1 MVKLY
6 FKKLLLIFCLLLM
19 WFAVSAFIAT
29 ALGLGND
36 LINYT
41 AYALCMVAS
50 GVISTVAAGVIK
62 ARDLMTKVE
71 YVTEALVN
79 RPKFWGEVRRILKS
93 KPFIAEILGFATIL
107 APLMVYVCTFP
118 ENAALPLY
126 KKNIGGV
133 ACNGGVDRC
142 FCIAR
147 PCRDLHRPQDMDEKI
162 LIRSSIHKNRPR
174 TPSDGFLYFK
184 QHIGFAVFR
193 RSETYLY
200 LEQPAEVIHT

>member
-1 MVKLY
+1 
-6 FKKLLLIFCLLLM
+6 M

-118 ENAALPLY
+118 ENATKSLILL
-126 KKNIGGV
+126 IGASLFIMV
-133 ACNGGVDRC
+133 
-142 FCIAR
+142 
-147 PCRDLHRPQDMDEKI
+147 I
-162 LIRSSIHKNRPR
+162 L
-174 TPSDGFLYFK
+174 TFV
-184 QHIGFAVFR
+184 FAVLDLVVTFIVR
-193 RSETYLY
+193 KIWIRKF
-200 LEQPAEVIHT
+200 

>member
-1 MVKLY
+1 
-6 FKKLLLIFCLLLM
+6 M

-29 ALGLGND
+29 ALGLGNG

-93 KPFIAEILGFATIL
+93 KPFIAEILGFATWL
-107 APLMVYVCTFP
+107 VPLLVYVCTFP

-126 KKNIGGV
+126 QKALTSLLVIV
-133 ACNGGVDRC
+133 VLTIVFALL
-142 FCIAR
+142 
-147 PCRDLHRPQDMDEKI
+147 DLAMTFTVRKI
-162 LIRSSIHKNRPR
+162 WIRK
-174 TPSDGFLYFK
+174 F
-184 QHIGFAVFR
+184 
-193 RSETYLY
+193 
-200 LEQPAEVIHT
+200 

>member
-79 RPKFWGEVRRILKS
+79 RPKFWGEARRILKS

-107 APLMVYVCTFP
+107 VPLMVYICTFP

-126 KKNIGGV
+126 KKILAALLV
-133 ACNGGVDRC
+133 MAALTVV
-142 FCIAR
+142 FVLL
-147 PCRDLHRPQDMDEKI
+147 DLAVTFTVRKI
-162 LIRSSIHKNRPR
+162 WMRK
-174 TPSDGFLYFK
+174 F
-184 QHIGFAVFR
+184 
-193 RSETYLY
+193 
-200 LEQPAEVIHT
+200 

>member
-29 ALGLGND
+29 AFGLAND
-36 LINYT
+36 TGINYT
-41 AYALCMVAS
+41 AYALCMAAS
-50 GVISTVAAGVIK
+50 SIISTVAAGVIK

-93 KPFIAEILGFATIL
+93 KPFIAEVLSFATIL

-126 KKNIGGV
+126 
-133 ACNGGVDRC
+133 
-142 FCIAR
+142 
-147 PCRDLHRPQDMDEKI
+147 QKI
-162 LIRSSIHKNRPR
+162 LTSLLV
-174 TPSDGFLYFK
+174 TAELT
-184 QHIGFAVFR
+184 AVFVLLDLAVTFTVRKIWMR
-193 RSETYLY
+193 RF
-200 LEQPAEVIHT
+200 

>member
-6 FKKLLLIFCLLLM
+6 FKKLLLILCLLLM

-93 KPFIAEILGFATIL
+93 KPFIAVVVGFATWL
-107 APLMVYVCTFP
+107 VPLLVYVCTFP

-126 KKNIGGV
+126 QKALTSLLVIV
-133 ACNGGVDRC
+133 VLTIVFALL
-142 FCIAR
+142 
-147 PCRDLHRPQDMDEKI
+147 DLAVTFTVRKI
-162 LIRSSIHKNRPR
+162 WIRK
-174 TPSDGFLYFK
+174 F
-184 QHIGFAVFR
+184 
-193 RSETYLY
+193 
-200 LEQPAEVIHT
+200 

>member
-93 KPFIAEILGFATIL
+93 KPFIAEALGFASWL
-107 APLMVYVCTFP
+107 VPLMVYVCCFP
-118 ENAALPLY
+118 ENAEKPLY
-126 KKNIGGV
+126 QLILTSLLLITV
-133 ACNGGVDRC
+133 LTFMFAL
-142 FCIAR
+142 F
-147 PCRDLHRPQDMDEKI
+147 DLAVTFIVRKI
-162 LIRSSIHKNRPR
+162 WMRK
-174 TPSDGFLYFK
+174 F
-184 QHIGFAVFR
+184 
-193 RSETYLY
+193 
-200 LEQPAEVIHT
+200 

>member
-1 MVKLY
+1 
-6 FKKLLLIFCLLLM
+6 M

-29 ALGLGND
+29 ALGLGNG

-93 KPFIAEILGFATIL
+93 KPFIAEILGFATWL
-107 APLMVYVCTFP
+107 VPLLVYVCIFP

-126 KKNIGGV
+126 QKALTSLLVIV
-133 ACNGGVDRC
+133 VLTIVFALL
-142 FCIAR
+142 
-147 PCRDLHRPQDMDEKI
+147 DLAVTFTVRKI
-162 LIRSSIHKNRPR
+162 WIRK
-174 TPSDGFLYFK
+174 F
-184 QHIGFAVFR
+184 
-193 RSETYLY
+193 
-200 LEQPAEVIHT
+200 

>member
-93 KPFIAEILGFATIL
+93 KPFIAEVVGFATWL
-107 APLMVYVCTFP
+107 VPLLVYVCTFP
-118 ENAALPLY
+118 ENATKSLILL
-126 KKNIGGV
+126 IGASLFIMV
-133 ACNGGVDRC
+133 
-142 FCIAR
+142 
-147 PCRDLHRPQDMDEKI
+147 I
-162 LIRSSIHKNRPR
+162 L
-174 TPSDGFLYFK
+174 TFV
-184 QHIGFAVFR
+184 FAVLDLVVTFIVR
-193 RSETYLY
+193 KIWMRGY
-200 LEQPAEVIHT
+200 